1 MAKRMHDQGDPGN
14 GHQRLRNTGRGA
26 PEARA
31 DTRSENHGLGH
42 GRHRGILIPR
52 HRRACCPECGAA
64 RHVHVTFH
72 SLANTSDPARGGT
85 APGIGAA
92 FPHDRIERDT
102 IEILK
107 RLSRRPV
114 DPGPQS
120 ELLADLGFD
129 SLQVLELVGELED
142 HFGIAIP
149 LNSLT
154 HIRTVAE
161 IAGEVRRLVA
171 EPEARP

>member
-1 MAKRMHDQGDPGN
+1 MEKSVHHERDPAN
-14 GHQRLRNTGRGA
+14 GHERFRNAGRGA

-31 DTRSENHGLGH
+31 DAGGENHGLGD
-42 GRHRGILIPR
+42 GRHSGHLNTKDIGARF
-52 HRRACCPECGAA
+52 AECGAA
-64 RHVHVTFH
+64 RHVHVTFLG
-72 SLANTSDPARGGT
+72 LANTSDPARGGT
-85 APGIGAA
+85 APGLEAA
-92 FPHDRIERDT
+92 HPHDRFERDT

-107 RLSRRPV
+107 RLSRRPI

-120 ELLADLGFD
+120 KLLADLGFD

-142 HFGIAIP
+142 HFNIAVP

-171 EPEARP
+171 ELEARS